1 MTSAGAK
8 VETQDS
14 VAKRGHSS
22 VAAIVVDK
30 PETGEELVFRLFKV
44 GPQSA
49 STANPIWAPGGSS
62 RRTRLADMGVA
73 RIRAAAAFGRRL
85 FP

>member
-1 MTSAGAK
+1 MPANAK

-14 VAKRGHSS
+14 VAKIGHSS
-22 VAAIVVDK
+22 VAVILVDK
-30 PETGEELVFRLFKV
+30 PETREELVFWLCRV

-49 STANPIWAPGGSS
+49 STANPIWAPGTSS